1 MYIFF
6 SFSVFGILHILRRL
20 KCSVLR
26 IFPPYA
32 FKERTILE
40 SEMKWNSAC
49 QLPFTVTDSCATHLD
64 ATRRN
69 TCLNFGIC
77 LKEHFKKTN
86 VYTHTHKSASL
97 LTAFDKLIVRHCPFS
112 GVNPAVGSSILFC
125 YDCCPQEMHNLGFLL
140 R

>member
-6 SFSVFGILHILRRL
+6 FFLCFRYPTYLKTLKMQRL
-20 KCSVLR
+20 KN
-26 IFPPYA
+26 FPPYT
-32 FKERTILE
+32 FKEVILE

-49 QLPFTVTDSCATHLD
+49 QLPFTMTDSCATHLD